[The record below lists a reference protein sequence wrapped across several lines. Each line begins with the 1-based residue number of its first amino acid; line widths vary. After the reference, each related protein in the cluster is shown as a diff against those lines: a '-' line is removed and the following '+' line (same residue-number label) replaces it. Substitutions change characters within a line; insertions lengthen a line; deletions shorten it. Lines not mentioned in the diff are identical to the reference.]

1 MPEMNE
7 PKRPL
12 IEVLEDSIKR
22 ALQEAN
28 LEDKS
33 VDQKQ
38 FLVLQEVYKTLT
50 DLTGG
55 ESQVTLHPAFS
66 AGYVAIKVSNVRL
79 SAEKIS
85 TLRDAFEQCTALS
98 IEPLANGNI
107 EVGVTVPGVF
117 CLESETE

>member
-55 ESQVTLHPAFS
+55 ESPSYPASGIFRRIRCHQ
-66 AGYVAIKVSNVRL
+66 G
-79 SAEKIS
+79 
-85 TLRDAFEQCTALS
+85 EQRTPERRKDFYLERCT
-98 IEPLANGNI
+98 
-107 EVGVTVPGVF
+107 
-117 CLESETE
+117 